1 MPHRF
6 PFMLVDRVIEL
17 DPNRRALGLKNVTYN
32 EPFFQGHWPG
42 RPVMPGVLIVEA
54 MAQLAGLMLTQWQES
69 GHVAMIVSLNNIK
82 LRRQVIPG
90 DQLILESIATRL
102 KARTAVIETTAKV
115 GDELAAEAQLRLVL
129 VDPDGGTN
137 DDG

>member
-1 MPHRF
+1 
-6 PFMLVDRVIEL
+6 
-17 DPNRRALGLKNVTYN
+17 
-32 EPFFQGHWPG
+32 
-42 RPVMPGVLIVEA
+42 MPGVLIVEA